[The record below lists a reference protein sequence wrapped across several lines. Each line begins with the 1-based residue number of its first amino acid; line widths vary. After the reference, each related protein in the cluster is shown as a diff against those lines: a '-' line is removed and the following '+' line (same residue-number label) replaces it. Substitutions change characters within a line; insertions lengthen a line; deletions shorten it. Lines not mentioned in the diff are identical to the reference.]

1 MYWVEDGGCFLTLIL
16 PTLTSSG
23 RRREYDKYGLL
34 ERSRVVYA
42 WLFEGKTHRQ
52 LDDLVL
58 GLNQYES
65 KGFQSM
71 GILHFIGL
79 RGDSRGIYQGEDR
92 AKVSDACRSAG
103 GYEMLLQHLEDDK
116 IHVIGF
122 SSLIDSE
129 MRELDLA
136 LERSQ
141 VERLSRIEAGLG
153 RQPERIRVI
162 SYTYKRNSD
171 VVAEALYRANGHC
184 ESCNQPAPFL
194 RSKDNSPYLEV
205 HHITALADGGDDT
218 LDNVLA
224 ICPNCHRR
232 YHFG

>member
-1 MYWVEDGGCFLTLIL
+1 MEVIL
-16 PTLTSSG
+16 PTLKSSG

-79 RGDSRGIYQGEDR
+79 RGDSRGIYQGVTR
-92 AKVSDACRSAG
+92 AKVSDACRSEAG
-103 GYEMLLQHLEDDK
+103 YRLLLEHLEDDK
-116 IHVIGF
+116 LQEVGY
-122 SSLIDSE
+122 SSLIESE
-129 MRELDLA
+129 MRA
-136 LERSQ
+136 LELARERLQ
-141 VERLSRIEAGLG
+141 VERLNRIESCRGKL
-153 RQPERIRVI
+153 PERIRVI
-162 SYTYKRNSD
+162 SYSFKRNPD

-194 RSKDNSPYLEV
+194 RTKDNSPYLEV
-205 HHITALADGGDDT
+205 HHIVPLADGGDDT
-218 LDNVLA
+218 LENVVA